1 MRTGPPVFALA
12 LATLVAAAVA
22 APLVQLVVRVGS
34 GDVGAVAAV
43 VFRSRTMDLLIATV
57 GIAFATAAGA
67 LALGVATA
75 WALVRVR
82 LPARALWR
90 VVACAPMALPS
101 YVAAFGWISAVPG
114 LSGVGPLVVLLVLVT
129 APYVTVPTMV
139 AFARM
144 DASITDAART
154 LGSSPARAFVV
165 GTLPQVIPAAL
176 AGTLLA
182 ALYALSDFGAPAL
195 LRVDTLTTGIYAQF
209 TGGFDRALSAAL
221 GLVLALLGA
230 VCVAAESGARR
241 RAGARAGASTAPPAP
256 LVLSRAATV
265 GVLAAL
271 TLIGAA
277 AVLVPL
283 GALVARAPMA
293 GRYAA
298 TAQELGDAAMS
309 TLALGVGAAVLTV
322 LAALPVAWLGA
333 RHRTR
338 LVRVL
343 ETVSSM
349 GHALPGLVAALA
361 LVALTLAVAPGA
373 YQGAGALVAAY
384 AVLFLPKAIVSSRA
398 AFAGVP
404 PSLEDAARTLG
415 DGPFVAWCRVTLS
428 SAGPGILAG
437 GVLVMA
443 AVMKELPAT
452 LLLRPIGVD
461 TLATELWSAT
471 SAGAYGAAAWPALL
485 LVAVGLV
492 PALAMARGIRSLGEA
507 DR

>member
-1 MRTGPPVFALA
+1 
-12 LATLVAAAVA
+12 
-22 APLVQLVVRVGS
+22 
-34 GDVGAVAAV
+34 
-43 VFRSRTMDLLIATV
+43 
-57 GIAFATAAGA
+57 
-67 LALGVATA
+67 
-75 WALVRVR
+75 
-82 LPARALWR
+82 
-90 VVACAPMALPS
+90 
-101 YVAAFGWISAVPG
+101 
-114 LSGVGPLVVLLVLVT
+114 
-129 APYVTVPTMV
+129 
-139 AFARM
+139 
-144 DASITDAART
+144 
-154 LGSSPARAFVV
+154 
-165 GTLPQVIPAAL
+165 
-176 AGTLLA
+176 
-182 ALYALSDFGAPAL
+182 
-195 LRVDTLTTGIYAQF
+195 
-209 TGGFDRALSAAL
+209 
-221 GLVLALLGA
+221 
-230 VCVAAESGARR
+230 
-241 RAGARAGASTAPPAP
+241 
-256 LVLSRAATV
+256 
-265 GVLAAL
+265 
-271 TLIGAA
+271 
-277 AVLVPL
+277 
-283 GALVARAPMA
+283 MA